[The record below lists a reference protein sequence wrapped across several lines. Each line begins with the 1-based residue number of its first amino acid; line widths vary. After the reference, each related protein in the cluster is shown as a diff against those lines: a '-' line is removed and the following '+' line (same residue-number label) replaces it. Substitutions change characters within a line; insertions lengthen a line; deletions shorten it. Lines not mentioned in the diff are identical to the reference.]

1 MKKIF
6 AVTMMLIIA
15 FTMCL
20 SATGCTPAEEG
31 GESNVYSIKVWGTAL
46 DHKQINDILYL
57 YELANPENTYNWEVE
72 NVGEDVAG
80 DRVISEPTTA
90 ADVFSFA
97 SDQLGKLVNN
107 NAIMAVP
114 TQYYSTIADEQIS
127 IAEVA
132 AKYNNQYYAY
142 PYTYENCF
150 LYYNKDLLSADQV
163 KSFETIISAN
173 TGAEYNIGMDMNDA
187 YYTSIFLFTAGM
199 ELFGADGQ
207 DVTDVDIANEYAL
220 KGCQYIADLGSK
232 AKFTSIAED
241 SQTTALQNGNV
252 AAVISGPH
260 MVEQF
265 KSALGSR
272 YAVAKLPT
280 IKLDG
285 KDTQMVSFS
294 GVKLYGVNRNTKYPE
309 ECAKLAAFLAN
320 YDSQYIR
327 LNEREFCPT
336 NLELYAEAENSG
348 FKAVEVVIS
357 QAEYTKLKPAF
368 TQMSNYWNNM
378 GTFLAGVFKKTQAQ
392 SAWQGELEYIES
404 QLKAN

>member
-31 GESNVYSIKVWGTAL
+31 GESGEYNLKVWCAEL
-46 DHKQINDILYL
+46 DQTMVEEMLYN
-57 YELANPENTYNWEVE
+57 YELANPDNTYNWTVQT
-72 NVGEDVAG
+72 VGEDVAG
-80 DRVISEPTTA
+80 TRVISEPTTA

-97 SDQLGKLVNN
+97 SDQLGALVNN

-163 KSFETIISAN
+163 KSLETLISAN
-173 TGAEYNIGMDMNDA
+173 TGAEYNIGMDMDDA

-232 AKFTSIAED
+232 AKFNSIAEEE
-241 SQTTALQNGNV
+241 QATALKNGNV
-252 AAVISGPH
+252 AAIISGPH

-265 KSALGSR
+265 KTALGSK

-320 YDSQYIR
+320 YDNQYIR
-327 LNEREFCPT
+327 LTDREFCPT

-348 FKAVEVVIS
+348 VQAVEVVIT
-357 QAEYTKLKPAF
+357 QAEYTRLKPAF
-368 TQMSNYWNNM
+368 TQMSSYWTPM
-378 GTFLAGVFKKTQAQ
+378 GTFLGGVFKKTQAA
-392 SAWQGELEYIES
+392 SAWQGQLETIEAG
-404 QLKAN
+404 LLGN